1 MLPLGPAEVHEL
13 VGGLRTPIY
22 AGDAVTWRPC
32 RPPPEP
38 PDDDDDVTPVIET
51 RGADGPWAQVAVDRD
66 PQLGYFLTAGAVV
79 EAWQG
84 GDSTDVGAP

>member
-1 MLPLGPAEVHEL
+1 M
-13 VGGLRTPIY
+13 
-22 AGDAVTWRPC
+22 
-32 RPPPEP
+32 
-38 PDDDDDVTPVIET
+38 TPVIEA
-51 RGADGPWAQVAVDRD
+51 RGADGPWAPAAVERD